1 MKFLLVPLLIIGM
14 FLSFAAALVAML
26 FFTQTVKTPQELVDI
41 LLGNKDS
48 TDVFE
53 EFRLR
58 EDRLAEL
65 AVLTEEYRERYE
77 AMTAQA
83 AAEAADQEPK
93 TGEQTGNPGFH
104 KNFQG
109 HGVGAQRIELGLL
122 VERIDPV
129 EGVVAGADTK
139 PRPVLNHVDRCQPNV
154 DSEVVGAVAPASQ
167 ETYDA
172 GADRFEFGG
181 GDDKNSCTQHQ
192 HQQWGKASQHR
203 RPLACGLGEQ
213 QHNQH

>member
-41 LLGNKDS
+41 VLGNKDS

-83 AAEAADQEPK
+83 TAEAESLAKAGIRLEVEKQDLEKKQAELGGQADSASQRDGVERLKQLAKFYDKIKAQRAAEILQKDGQLSDTTVANLMMMLQPQQMAKIMGSMDAEFAARITKVMKELP
-93 TGEQTGNPGFH
+93 GN
-104 KNFQG
+104 
-109 HGVGAQRIELGLL
+109 
-122 VERIDPV
+122 
-129 EGVVAGADTK
+129 
-139 PRPVLNHVDRCQPNV
+139 
-154 DSEVVGAVAPASQ
+154 
-167 ETYDA
+167 
-172 GADRFEFGG
+172 
-181 GDDKNSCTQHQ
+181 
-192 HQQWGKASQHR
+192 
-203 RPLACGLGEQ
+203 
-213 QHNQH
+213 

>member
-41 LLGNKDS
+41 VLGNKDS

-83 AAEAADQEPK
+83 TAEAESLAKAGIRLEVEKQDLEKKQAELGGQADSTSQRDGVERLKQLAKFYDKIKAQRAAEILQKDGQLSDTTVANLMMMLQPQQMAKIMGSMDAEFAARITKVMKELP
-93 TGEQTGNPGFH
+93 GN
-104 KNFQG
+104 
-109 HGVGAQRIELGLL
+109 
-122 VERIDPV
+122 
-129 EGVVAGADTK
+129 
-139 PRPVLNHVDRCQPNV
+139 
-154 DSEVVGAVAPASQ
+154 
-167 ETYDA
+167 
-172 GADRFEFGG
+172 
-181 GDDKNSCTQHQ
+181 
-192 HQQWGKASQHR
+192 
-203 RPLACGLGEQ
+203 
-213 QHNQH
+213 

>member
-41 LLGNKDS
+41 VLGNKDS

-83 AAEAADQEPK
+83 TAEAESLAKAGILLEEKKQDLEKKQAELGGQTDSASQRDGVERLKQLAKFYDKIKAQRAAEILQRDGQLSDTTVANLMMMLQPQQMAKIMGSMDAEFAARITKVMKELP
-93 TGEQTGNPGFH
+93 GN
-104 KNFQG
+104 
-109 HGVGAQRIELGLL
+109 
-122 VERIDPV
+122 
-129 EGVVAGADTK
+129 
-139 PRPVLNHVDRCQPNV
+139 
-154 DSEVVGAVAPASQ
+154 
-167 ETYDA
+167 
-172 GADRFEFGG
+172 
-181 GDDKNSCTQHQ
+181 
-192 HQQWGKASQHR
+192 
-203 RPLACGLGEQ
+203 
-213 QHNQH
+213 